1 MLHMN
6 TRTYLPLALIVAV
19 LLAAA
24 VASSVAG
31 GAPADPT
38 PRTAL
43 GLALRAL

>member
-1 MLHMN
+1 MPHMN

-24 VASSVAG
+24 VASLATG
-31 GAPADPT
+31 GSAADPT
-38 PRTAL
+38 PRPAF